1 MRPDLA
7 PEHVRS
13 LTPDETFRFSCHPGV
28 ACFTDCCRQL
38 DLALSPYDV
47 LRLSRHL
54 RLAPSTFLDQYAIV
68 EQEEG
73 CAFPQVYLG
82 MVDDGQASCPFVTS
96 SGCSVYTDRP
106 GACRTY
112 PLGRGAFTTPDGGR
126 HEMHVLLTEPHCKG
140 FSQGAP
146 QDITTWQKD
155 QDLACYNDMN
165 DELLSILHHPRLK
178 EGEGHRPDEREKAIF
193 LSLYTLDTFRNLLL
207 DGNIALPISITD
219 KERQELATEDIA
231 LLRLGIRWLDH
242 VLSGR

>member
-7 PEHVRS
+7 PEHVRP

-82 MVDDGQASCPFVTS
+82 MVDDGQASCPFVTAA
-96 SGCSVYTDRP
+96 GCRVYADRP

-112 PLGRGAFTTPDGGR
+112 PLGRGAFTTPDGTR
-126 HEMHVLLTEPHCKG
+126 HEMHVLLNEPHCHG
-140 FSQGAP
+140 FSEGDQ
-146 QDITTWQKD
+146 QDIATWQND
-155 QDLACYNDMN
+155 QDLADYNAMN
-165 DELLSILHHPRLK
+165 DEMLPVLHHPRLK
-178 EGEGHRPDEREKAIF
+178 DGPPSEEELSIF
-193 LSLYTLDTFRNLLL
+193 LSLYSLDTFRRQLL
-207 DGNIALPISITD
+207 DGNLALPFPITAD
-219 KERQELATEDIA
+219 EQQELAREDLA
-231 LLRLGIRWLDH
+231 MLRFGIRWLDH
-242 VLSGR
+242 VLGKR